1 MTSSSMSLPVW
12 YVIYGFLKKYGEEG
26 ITDKELYE
34 RIVSENPWISLPQI
48 SEALLKLEAAGKI
61 RTVRGGKKGTLVI
74 ELLDGRKHRYV
85 LSDED

>member
-1 MTSSSMSLPVW
+1 MISPAMSLPVW
-12 YVIYGFLKKYGEEG
+12 YIVYGFLKKEAKEG

-48 SEALLKLEAAGKI
+48 SEALLKLEAVGKI
-61 RTVRGGKKGTLVI
+61 RTVRGGRKGTLMI
-74 ELLDGRKHRYV
+74 ELIEGKKQRYI

>member
-1 MTSSSMSLPVW
+1 MTSSSLSLPVW
-12 YVIYGFLKKYGEEG
+12 YVIYDFLKKCREEG

-34 RIVSENPWISLPQI
+34 KVVSDNPWISLPQI

-61 RTVRGGKKGTLVI
+61 RTVRGGRKGTLIVELI
-74 ELLDGRKHRYV
+74 EGRKHRYV

>member
-1 MTSSSMSLPVW
+1 MTSSSTSLPVW

-48 SEALLKLEAAGKI
+48 SEALLKLEAVGKI
-61 RTVRGGKKGTLVI
+61 RTVRGTQAQICAL
-74 ELLDGRKHRYV
+74 R
-85 LSDED
+85 